1 MLRGAAVVFAKEAYD
16 NWRDRRSVYLG
27 LVYPLLG
34 PLLLGALI
42 LLVGQVVIRPTATDV
57 RMTVQ
62 GLEHAPDL
70 AAHLESRDVI
80 VEPPRDEPEQMVRA
94 GKTPLV
100 LIVPPDYQSI
110 IDAGGTAHL
119 RMVVDPSRLGSIVAI
134 GRTLDLVQS
143 FAREVTDAR
152 LRARGLDPAIAD
164 AVKID
169 TVNVAGSRNIAAIF
183 LNMLPPFLI
192 FTIFMGGVYL
202 AIDTTAGERERGSL
216 EPLLIN
222 PVARWEL
229 MLGKFAASLLFT
241 IVAVVVALTAYKI
254 MFAMVVAADVGID
267 ANPGLGVFALVF
279 LVALPVMA
287 FAVALQVVVAT
298 ITRSYKE
305 VQTYL
310 GLLPLI
316 PSLPGMIM
324 VFVPVTGKAW
334 MMMVPTLG
342 QSVLFGNLMRGDPVD
357 PWHVVLSAVS
367 ALVAAAIILRIA
379 ARCYESEQ
387 VPFPA

>member
-1 MLRGAAVVFAKEAYD
+1 MLRGAMVVFAEEAYD
-16 NWRDRRSVYLG
+16 NWRDCRSVYLG

-57 RMTVQ
+57 RMTDQ
-62 GLEHAPDL
+62 GLEHAPAL
-70 AAHLESRDVI
+70 AAHLESRRVI
-80 VEPPRDEPEQMVRA
+80 VEPPRDDPEQLVRA
-94 GKTPLV
+94 GKTPV
-100 LIVPPDYQSI
+100 ARRICAWSWIRRGSVPSSRSAAPSTWFSPSH
-110 IDAGGTAHL
+110 ARSPTRACAH
-119 RMVVDPSRLGSIVAI
+119 
-134 GRTLDLVQS
+134 
-143 FAREVTDAR
+143 
-152 LRARGLDPAIAD
+152 GLDPVIAD
-164 AVKID
+164 AVTID
-169 TVNVAGSRNIAAIF
+169 TVNVAGSRIIAAIF

-222 PVARWEL
+222 QVARWEL
-229 MLGKFAASLLFT
+229 MRGKFAALLLFT
-241 IVAVVVALTAYKI
+241 TVAVVVALTAYKI
-254 MFAMVVAADVGID
+254 MFAMVVAADVGIE
-267 ANPGLGVFALVF
+267 ANPGLGVFLLVF
-279 LVALPVMA
+279 LVALPVIA

-324 VFVPVTGKAW
+324 VFVPVTGKAC

-342 QSVLFGNLMRGDPVD
+342 QSVLFGNLMRGGPID
-357 PWHVVLSAVS
+357 PWHVLLSAVS
-367 ALVAAAIILRIA
+367 ALLAAAIILRIA
-379 ARCYESEQ
+379 ARCYKSEQ
-387 VPFPA
+387 MPFPA

>member
-1 MLRGAAVVFAKEAYD
+1 MLDGARAVFLKEALD

-34 PLLLGALI
+34 PLMLGALI
-42 LLVGQVVIRPTATDV
+42 LLVGQVVIRPTATEV
-57 RMTVQ
+57 RVSVV
-62 GLEHAPDL
+62 GIEHAPAL
-70 AAHLESRDVI
+70 RAHLEAQGVVI
-80 VEPPRDEPEQMVRA
+80 QEPREDPERLVRT
-94 GKTPLV
+94 GRVPLV
-100 LIVPPDYQSI
+100 MIVPPDYEATI
-110 IDAGGTAHL
+110 EAGGTARV

-143 FAREVTDAR
+143 FAKQVTDAR
-152 LRARGLDPAIAD
+152 LRAHGLDPSIAD
-164 AVKID
+164 AVKIE
-169 TVNVAGSRNIAAIF
+169 TVNVAGSRNIASIF

-222 PVARWEL
+222 PVARWQL

-241 IVAVVVALTAYKI
+241 AVAVIVALTAYKV
-254 MFAMVVAADVGID
+254 MFAMVVSANVGIRV
-267 ANPGLGVFALVF
+267 NPGIAVFIMVF

-324 VFVPVTGKAW
+324 VFVPVTGKSW
-334 MMMVPTLG
+334 MMMVPTFG
-342 QSVLFGNLMRGDPVD
+342 QSVLFGNLMRGDPISAS
-357 PWHVVLSAVS
+357 HVVLSALS
-367 ALVAAAIILRIA
+367 TLLAAAVILRIA

-387 VPFPA
+387 VAFPA